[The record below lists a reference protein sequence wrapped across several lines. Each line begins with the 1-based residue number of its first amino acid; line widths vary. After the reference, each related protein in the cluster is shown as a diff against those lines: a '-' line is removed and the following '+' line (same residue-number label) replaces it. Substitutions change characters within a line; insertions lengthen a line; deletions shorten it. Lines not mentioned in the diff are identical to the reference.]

1 MHSDDIRQAFFDFM
15 TESPRNHAII
25 PNVSLVPV
33 NDPSL
38 LFVNSGMFPLVP
50 YLLGEKHPQGVR
62 LCNFQRSLRTSQEE
76 IEEIGDNRHTL
87 MFEMMGNWSL
97 GDYFKREQISWILEL
112 YTQHFQLDINRIY
125 VSVFA
130 GDNDAPRDTEAIEHW
145 QKAFST
151 QGIEDASVGP
161 DTLQGNKKHGSGQ
174 AINFGGSVRIFAYG
188 KDANWWQRGEAAGEL
203 GGPDSE
209 IFYDTGSEHRSE
221 FGEHCHINCD
231 CGRFI
236 EIGNNVFMQYRLD
249 DNLNWQELVTKNID
263 FGGGFERVV
272 MCSQGKK
279 DIFETDLYAD
289 ILARISEI
297 SGKEYKSAGEDNEF
311 TAHFRVLADHIRAAS
326 FIIADGINPSN
337 KDQGYILRR
346 LIRRM
351 VRRARYLELE
361 RNFSVELAQIVIK
374 RFERIYPHL
383 KEQEGRILNELEKE
397 EIKFART
404 LQKGLKELQRF
415 TGRGEEITGQ
425 KAFHIYETYGFPLEM
440 IIEELKS
447 GSTNDSGDFDSVKQE
462 HLELEFRQI
471 QEQMREQSRMGA
483 EHKFKGGLADTS
495 EKTTALHTTH
505 HLLLAALQ
513 QVLGKH
519 VKQRGSNITAERLRI
534 DVSHDD
540 KINEAEIRDVE
551 QIVNE
556 QIHEGLTVEKQTM
569 PRAAAEEIGAEME
582 FGKKY
587 GDLVDVYFIKNDQ
600 GEVFSKEF
608 CGGPHVTSTN
618 EIAKFGQFKI
628 VKEESNGNGVRR
640 LKAVLA

>member
-1 MHSDDIRQAFFDFM
+1 
-15 TESPRNHAII
+15 
-25 PNVSLVPV
+25 
-33 NDPSL
+33 
-38 LFVNSGMFPLVP
+38 
-50 YLLGEKHPQGVR
+50 
-62 LCNFQRSLRTSQEE
+62 
-76 IEEIGDNRHTL
+76 

-97 GDYFKREQISWILEL
+97 NEYFKEEQIKWVLDL
-112 YTQHFQLDINRIY
+112 YVNRFKLDVNKLY

-130 GDNDAPRDTEAIEHW
+130 GDTDAPRDDDAIRFW
-145 QKAFST
+145 QEQFNEYDIAA
-151 QGIEDASVGP
+151 EVGP
-161 DTLQGNKKHGSGQ
+161 DTAQGEKSRGSGESVD
-174 AINFGGSVRIFAYG
+174 FGSTIRIFAYG
-188 KDANWWQRGEAAGEL
+188 KDANWWQRGEAPGEL

-209 IFYDTGSEHRSE
+209 IFYDTGNAHDPKY
-221 FGEHCHINCD
+221 GKYCHVNCD

-236 EIGNNVFMQYRLD
+236 EIANNVFMQYRLD
-249 DNLNWQELVTKNID
+249 DNMLWQPLTQTNID

-272 MCSQGKK
+272 MAAQNKQ
-279 DIFETDLYAD
+279 DIFETDLYSD
-289 ILARISEI
+289 ILERIAEI
-297 SGKEYKSAGEDNEF
+297 SGKSYKTDGKQNEF

-374 RFERIYPHL
+374 RFEKIYPHL

-447 GSTNDSGDFDSVKQE
+447 ELVNDSGDFDSVKQE
-462 HLELEFRQI
+462 SLEQEFALV

-483 EHKFKGGLADTS
+483 DQKFKGGLADTS
-495 EKTTALHTTH
+495 DKTTALHTTH

-519 VKQRGSNITAERLRI
+519 VKQRGSNITSERLRI

-540 KINEAEIRDVE
+540 KISEAEIHDVE
-551 QIVNE
+551 AIVNE
-556 QIHEGLTVEKQTM
+556 QIHAELTVEKKTM
-569 PRAAAEEIGAEME
+569 PRAAAEELGAEME
-582 FGKKY
+582 FGKNY

-608 CGGPHVTSTN
+608 CGGPHVQNTK
-618 EIAKFGQFKI
+618 ELAEFGQFKI
-628 VKEESNGNGVRR
+628 IKEESNGNGVRR